1 MVTRTVWG
9 PNTMEAGNMTEWSN
23 AVGVSASTTGA
34 ITGTY
39 SARGGN
45 GSSAT
50 DGNAD
55 ENFTSDDEGG
65 RCDRLL
71 LKCNYR
77 PRATPSGGDPIILSY
92 GISGT
97 ITFALYRDDADG
109 KLYINNTSNK
119 WSTAPTN
126 GTVYALELELTF
138 DGRGSPAMVRLWVDG
153 TLVITYIE
161 SSTSVYQ
168 IEQCRCM
175 FVTGGKTIWDE
186 VIDDVELFHIDS
198 WG

>member
-1 MVTRTVWG
+1 MATRTVFG

-23 AVGVSASTTGA
+23 ATGVTASTTGA

-39 SARGGN
+39 SARGGA
-45 GSSAT
+45 GAAA

-55 ENFTSDDEGG
+55 ENFFSADEGG

-77 PRATPSGGDPIILSY
+77 PRSTPSGGDPVILSY
-92 GISGT
+92 GVSGT
-97 ITFALYRDDADG
+97 IAFPLYRDDADG
-109 KLYINNTSNK
+109 KLYVVNTSNK

-126 GTVYALELELTF
+126 GTAYALEMELTF
-138 DGRGSPAMVRLWVDG
+138 DGRGSPSMIRVWVDG

-161 SSTSVYQ
+161 PTTTVIQ
-168 IEQCRCM
+168 IEQCRCL
-175 FVTGGKTIWDE
+175 FVSGGKTTWDE
-186 VIDDVELFHIDS
+186 VIDDVQLWHIDS